1 MLFACEGKFPII
13 VELLLKNGA
22 DPLLKDANG
31 VSAVDACKD
40 QDMFDVFKRFHFS
53 PQEIKQN
60 EYEKN
65 KNNDLKK

>member
-1 MLFACEGKFPII
+1 LFACEGKYPII

-40 QDMFDVFKRFHFS
+40 QAVFDVFKRLGFNP
-53 PQEIKQN
+53 PQVKSIE
-60 EYEKN
+60 
-65 KNNDLKK
+65 